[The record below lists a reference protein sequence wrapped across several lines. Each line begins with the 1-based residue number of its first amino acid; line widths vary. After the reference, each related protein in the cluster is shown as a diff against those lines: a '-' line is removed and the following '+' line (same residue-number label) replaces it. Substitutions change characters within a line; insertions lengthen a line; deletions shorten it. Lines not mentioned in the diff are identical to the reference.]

1 MNAIGKSFWIIAFLV
16 IVSSSSARGQAQA
29 SNNGFIHD
37 WFSMVAATQADQPH
51 WITPLVT
58 VTPRLEQEFRFDM
71 SRQVQPNGTVL
82 DNYGGSK
89 GLEIIPSSHIEL
101 IFSLPPYL
109 VRSVNGVPGGFGD
122 VSFLLKY
129 RVLSANEQH
138 GNYILTAFLGGS
150 VPTGSYTNGTRDAT
164 ITPTIAAGKG
174 WGNFDAVSTLG
185 VILPVA
191 DTRLV
196 GRQTVW
202 NTTFQYRLLKKIW
215 PEVEIN
221 STFFSQGPNAGRG
234 QTFITPG
241 LVVGKFP
248 LRHRLG
254 LTVGGGIQLAVTQFH
269 TYDHRAILTVRLPF

>member
-1 MNAIGKSFWIIAFLV
+1 MNAIGKSFWIIVFL
-16 IVSSSSARGQAQA
+16 ISFPARGQSQD
-29 SNNGFIHD
+29 SNGFIHD

-71 SRQVQPNGTVL
+71 SRQIQPNGTVL

-89 GLEIIPSSHIEL
+89 GFEIIPSSRVEV

-109 VRSVNGVPGGFGD
+109 VRSVNGVPDGFGD

-129 RVLSANEQH
+129 RILSANEKR
-138 GNYILTAFLGGS
+138 GNYLLTAFLGGS
-150 VPTGSYTNGTRDAT
+150 VPTGSYTNGARDAT

-174 WGNFDAVSTLG
+174 WGNFDVVSTLG

-191 DTRLV
+191 DTRLI

-202 NTTFQYRLLKKIW
+202 NTTFQYRVLKKIW
-215 PEVEIN
+215 PEVEMN
-221 STFFSQGPNAGRG
+221 STFFSQGPNAGKA
-234 QTFITPG
+234 QAFATPG
-241 LVVGKFP
+241 IVLGKFP
-248 LRHRLG
+248 LWHRLG
-254 LTVGGGIQLAVTQFH
+254 LTVGTGVQIAVTQFH
-269 TYDHRAILTVRLPF
+269 TYDHRYILTVRLPF